1 MSIKL
6 PDIDIDVKDRDGIL
20 RYLKHI
26 PASMTNDERFV
37 NHIVGVYF
45 CDIPQDYIS
54 GLASID
60 YKIAEEFGYI
70 KFDLLHNTVYDTIK
84 TRKEMDDYLN
94 QPVDWKLL
102 KNRSVVEKLFQIGN
116 YYDLLVKHPVNDVY
130 ELAMFIALI
139 RPGKKH
145 LQGLSS
151 WGEIE
156 KEIWK
161 KDNSK
166 YQFKK
171 SHALAYSYNVILQL
185 NMLKYSSTNK

>member
-1 MSIKL
+1 MSSTKRHL
-6 PDIDIDVKDRDGIL
+6 PDVDIDLKNRDDIL
-20 RYLKHI
+20 QYLKHI
-26 PASMTNDERFV
+26 PASMNKNGKLV
-37 NHIVGVYF
+37 KHLVGAYF
-45 CDIPQDYIS
+45 CDIPQDYIT

-60 YKIAEEFGYI
+60 YKSSEQLGYI
-70 KFDLLHNTVYDTIK
+70 KIDLLHNTIYDKIK

-94 QPVDWKLL
+94 QTVDWELL
-102 KNRSVVEKLFQIGN
+102 KDQRIVKKLFQIGN
-116 YYDLLVKHPVNDVY
+116 YYDLLLKHPVHNEY

-145 LQGLSS
+145 LQKLSS
-151 WGEIE
+151 WNEIE

-171 SHALAYSYNVILQL
+171 SHALAYAYNIILQL
-185 NMLKYSSTNK
+185 NMIK